1 MVGGGGGGRGV
12 LRIKQPLSSASAQ
25 LDRLCGGLVPEPGWS
40 SGVAADVRTP
50 WHNPAG
56 GFPHP
61 CLQIVSCVEYTISAV
76 SDAPWGGCAGN
87 QLYTT

>member
-1 MVGGGGGGRGV
+1 MC
-12 LRIKQPLSSASAQ
+12 L
-25 LDRLCGGLVPEPGWS
+25 GGLVLEPGWS
-40 SGVAADVRTP
+40 SWSAADVRTS
-50 WHNPAG
+50 WHNLAG

-76 SDAPWGGCAGN
+76 SDAPWGGYARN

>member
-1 MVGGGGGGRGV
+1 MC
-12 LRIKQPLSSASAQ
+12 L
-25 LDRLCGGLVPEPGWS
+25 GGLVPEPGWS
-40 SGVAADVRTP
+40 SWSAADVRTS
-50 WHNPAG
+50 WHNLAG

-76 SDAPWGGCAGN
+76 SDAPWGGNARN